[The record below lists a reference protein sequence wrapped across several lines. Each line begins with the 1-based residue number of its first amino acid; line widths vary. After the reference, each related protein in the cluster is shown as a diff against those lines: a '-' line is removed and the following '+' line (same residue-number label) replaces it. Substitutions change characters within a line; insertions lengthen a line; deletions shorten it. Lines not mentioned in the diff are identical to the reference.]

1 MPQRINTK
9 SVIEMFQLNEKFPN
23 VLRSERNVKRL
34 IRFDKTSDQR
44 RSFIVTIVV
53 LNYLFQQ

>member
-1 MPQRINTK
+1 MPQRINPK